1 MGRGDNRLTLKM
13 RQRKNQKRK
22 NLKLREKIE
31 GSKPAARSS
40 KASKKREE
48 EK

>member
-13 RQRKNQKRK
+13 RQRNNQKRK
-22 NLKLREKIE
+22 KQNLRTKIE
-31 GSKPAARSS
+31 ESK
-40 KASKKREE
+40 KAKKATPSKKRDE

>member
-13 RQRKNQKRK
+13 RQRNNQKRK
-22 NLKLREKIE
+22 KLNLRNKIE
-31 GSKPAARSS
+31 EAK
-40 KASKKREE
+40 KAKKTSPKKRDE